1 MRLAA
6 RRKLSFEDYAGGFLR
21 LVRMPN
27 LIIVVITQY
36 ITRIRL
42 IGPAENWKNILT
54 DPYFFCLSLSTAC
67 IAAAGYVIND
77 YFDVKIDLVNK
88 PGRVVIGRY
97 LKRRVAMGAH
107 HALNVVGVLLGLLV
121 NKWVFVINVLSVTL
135 LWFYSERYKRL
146 PLIGNIIVSVLTA
159 LSFLILTVPYPQNRH
174 LVFIYA
180 VFAFFISLV
189 REIIK
194 DMEDVRG
201 DEAHGCKTLPIIWG
215 LRRTKVLL
223 YLIISIFIGTL
234 FLMAHTLNN
243 VVLVSLF
250 TGLLIPLGALL
261 YRLVKADTRKDFAS
275 LSSLCK
281 VIMLLGLLTMFW
293 T

>member
-1 MRLAA
+1 
-6 RRKLSFEDYAGGFLR
+6 
-21 LVRMPN
+21 MPN